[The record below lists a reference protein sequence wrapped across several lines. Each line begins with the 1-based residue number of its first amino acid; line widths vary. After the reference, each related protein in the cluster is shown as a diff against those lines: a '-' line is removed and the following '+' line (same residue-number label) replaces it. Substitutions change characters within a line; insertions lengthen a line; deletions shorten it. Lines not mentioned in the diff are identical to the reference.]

1 MNLQVDE
8 NESVIEYALNKRN
21 VKLVPTGLD
30 FGKEG
35 YVKYVSLVLHSNLI
49 SNLYTCKCTCIMT
62 NKHYSSIISLC
73 ISTSFERHRFHP
85 NMKLTRRFYPHTHNL
100 DGFFVAKLKKF
111 SNKIPGICSNF
122 VCHSD
127 TCVT

>member
-49 SNLYTCKCTCIMT
+49 MRLLVVTCIYMYMYMY
-62 NKHYSSIISLC
+62 NEHFKQLILNNH
-73 ISTSFERHRFHP
+73 
-85 NMKLTRRFYPHTHNL
+85 
-100 DGFFVAKLKKF
+100 F
-111 SNKIPGICSNF
+111 SWYF
-122 VCHSD
+122 R
-127 TCVT
+127 